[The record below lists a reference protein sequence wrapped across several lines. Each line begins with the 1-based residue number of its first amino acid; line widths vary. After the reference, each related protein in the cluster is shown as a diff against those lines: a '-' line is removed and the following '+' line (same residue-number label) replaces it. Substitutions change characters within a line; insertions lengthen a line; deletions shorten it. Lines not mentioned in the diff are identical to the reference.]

1 MAQADL
7 VQRAKSLLDELAK
20 NPRFAGS
27 AEESEAMARCRV
39 ELEHA
44 GFECQEL
51 PFEYSQWPGRWGPPI
66 AAAFQ
71 AATVLIVAH
80 MAVHHGPL
88 SALVVGAALLI
99 ALMLASGDAKRRW
112 TTRFPLQ
119 RATSANLEAK
129 RGNPSVWLV
138 AHIDSKSQTVPM
150 LVRVASIVALVFIV
164 ALSFIVILLSLVGI
178 GVVTPVWHVLALAAV
193 LAALPAMFC
202 FVGNKSNGSVD
213 NVSGVVA
220 VLLAAQA
227 ATAPRGLGVLITSG
241 EELGL
246 AGARDWAGAHSR
258 AGGVHTRAAAAEPGI
273 IVLNCDTVDDT
284 GNWRC
289 MHTSSRPK
297 RIAAAAETIAGG
309 MGVRLPMS
317 RLIPG
322 ILADSVAFADLGIEA
337 VTLSRGTLS
346 TLARVH
352 TGRDTSNTLT
362 GVGAAEASALL
373 SALAKELG

>member
-1 MAQADL
+1 MVPAEL

-20 NPRFAGS
+20 NPRFAGG
-27 AEESEAMARCRV
+27 AQESEAMARCRV

-66 AAAFQ
+66 SAAFQ
-71 AATVLIVAH
+71 AATVLAVAH
-80 MAVHHGPL
+80 MAVHYSPL
-88 SALVVGAALLI
+88 SALGVGAALLI

-112 TTRFPLQ
+112 TQRFPLQ

-150 LVRVASIVALVFIV
+150 LIRVASTVALTIVV
-164 ALSFIVILLSLVGI
+164 ALSFVVPLLSLVGV
-178 GVVTPVWHVLALAAV
+178 GVVTPVWHLLAMLSV
-193 LAALPAMFC
+193 LAALPSIFC
-202 FVGNKSNGSVD
+202 FVRNESNGAVD
-213 NVSGVVA
+213 NTSGVVA

-227 ATAPRGLGVLITSG
+227 TTAPTGLGVLITSG

-246 AGARDWAGAHSR
+246 AGARDWAGAHVR
-258 AGGVHTRAAAAEPGI
+258 AGSPPSQI
-273 IVLNCDTVDDT
+273 KVLNCDTVDDA

-289 MHTSSRPK
+289 MHTGSRPK
-297 RIAAAAETIAGG
+297 RITAATETIAST
-309 MGVRLPMS
+309 MGVRLSMG

-346 TLARVH
+346 TLARIH
-352 TGRDTSNTLT
+352 TRRDTSNTLT
-362 GVGAAEASALL
+362 GVGAVEASALL
-373 SALAKELG
+373 TALAKELG